1 MEQEEKKIWE
11 SSIIQEVNSLDLVE
25 NFLAVSRELLQHL
38 SLEEPFQ
45 HTQLLG
51 GVLDGEGAGEAG
63 QDYQESGEDS
73 LEGEIGPQG
82 QLEGLWQGSGCGE
95 SLLYILPL
103 GQV

>member
-11 SSIIQEVNSLDLVE
+11 SSTIQEVNSVALVE
-25 NFLAVSRELLQHL
+25 SFLVVSKGLLEHL

-63 QDYQESGEDS
+63 QDYQGSGEDNS
-73 LEGEIGPQG
+73 GVEIGPQG